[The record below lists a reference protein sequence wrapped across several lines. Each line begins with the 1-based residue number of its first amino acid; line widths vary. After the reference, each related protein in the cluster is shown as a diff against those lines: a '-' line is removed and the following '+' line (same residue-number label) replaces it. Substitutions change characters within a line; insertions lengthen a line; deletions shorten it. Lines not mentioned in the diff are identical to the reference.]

1 MNSSRIRK
9 MTTMGVLVA
18 ISVILIISPLKFP
31 FPGAPFLVYDAAD
44 VAIIIGG
51 FIFGPV
57 EGIILTIVTALVQT
71 LAVST
76 GGGWIGCVMHIVAT
90 SALVSTAS
98 IVYLKKKTLKGA
110 VIGLILG
117 SLAMTALMIPMNM
130 IFYPLFAG
138 TPVDAVIKMI
148 VPALLPFNLMKAG
161 LNSAIALLLYK
172 STGKLLS
179 QIALK

>member
-31 FPGAPFLVYDAAD
+31 FPAAPFLVYDAAD

-57 EGIILTIVTALVQT
+57 EGIILTVITSLVQT

-98 IVYLKKKTLKGA
+98 IVYLRKRTLKSA
-110 VIGLILG
+110 VTGLIWG

-148 VPALLPFNLMKAG
+148 VPVLLPFNLMKAG
-161 LNSAIALLLYK
+161 LNSVIALLLYK
-172 STGKLLS
+172 SVGRLLS